1 MMTDAK
7 ILIVDDMQEN
17 LILLDF
23 ALRPFEATVVKARS
37 GFEAEAACLE
47 DEFVLVIM
55 DVHMPERDGIETAEI
70 IRKSEL
76 NALTPIIFLT
86 ADTTEA
92 ELPRSAYQ
100 SGAVDIMYK
109 PLEAVRLRAKV
120 SVFLDLYLERQKTL
134 NLMDTLRAAQADQIA
149 QEKARAVSSLI
160 GSMSHSL
167 NNQLCVAEGF
177 ASVLLD
183 GAAENQVVYLEK
195 VMGAIRES
203 TAMLQKV
210 QNFVGAGASGA
221 SRLEPAEKV
230 FSEFEQGLLAI
241 ASDTNQF
248 SVQLDET
255 GACVEVPSRLPNV
268 LMFPL
273 VQFVSELAQGID
285 AVTRSE
291 FNIQPVDRGGDQHL
305 MIRMSTSGLPIDE
318 ALLETVNDFFGSA
331 DVTAQER
338 GIAIA
343 GVKSL
348 MDSMSGSLHLA
359 STEVGFEVVLE
370 APLTQL
376 KRRLGDAS

>member
-1 MMTDAK
+1 
-7 ILIVDDMQEN
+7 
-17 LILLDF
+17 
-23 ALRPFEATVVKARS
+23 
-37 GFEAEAACLE
+37 
-47 DEFVLVIM
+47 VIM

-86 ADTTEA
+86 ADTTES

-100 SGAVDIMYK
+100 SGAVDVMYK

-183 GAAENQVVYLEK
+183 DAAENQVVYLKK

-241 ASDTNQF
+241 SSDTNQF

-291 FNIQPVDRGGDQHL
+291 FNIQSVDRGGDQHL

-359 STEVGFEVVLE
+359 STEAGFEVVLE

>member
-1 MMTDAK
+1 
-7 ILIVDDMQEN
+7 
-17 LILLDF
+17 
-23 ALRPFEATVVKARS
+23 
-37 GFEAEAACLE
+37 
-47 DEFVLVIM
+47 
-55 DVHMPERDGIETAEI
+55 
-70 IRKSEL
+70 
-76 NALTPIIFLT
+76 
-86 ADTTEA
+86 
-92 ELPRSAYQ
+92 
-100 SGAVDIMYK
+100 
-109 PLEAVRLRAKV
+109 
-120 SVFLDLYLERQKTL
+120 
-134 NLMDTLRAAQADQIA
+134 
-149 QEKARAVSSLI
+149 
-160 GSMSHSL
+160 
-167 NNQLCVAEGF
+167 
-177 ASVLLD
+177 
-183 GAAENQVVYLEK
+183 
-195 VMGAIRES
+195 
-203 TAMLQKV
+203 MLQKV

>member
-100 SGAVDIMYK
+100 SGAVDVMYK

-167 NNQLCVAEGF
+167 NNQLCVAEG
-177 ASVLLD
+177 SPVLLD

-195 VMGAIRES
+195 SWEPSGIHCDVAES
-203 TAMLQKV
+203 AKLR
-210 QNFVGAGASGA
+210 GSG
-221 SRLEPAEKV
+221 RLGCFKTRACRKV

-255 GACVEVPSRLPNV
+255 GARVEVPSRLPNV

-273 VQFVSELAQGID
+273 VQFVSELAQGTD

-291 FNIQPVDRGGDQHL
+291 FNIQPVDRAGDQHL

-318 ALLETVNDFFGSA
+318 SLLETVNDFFGSA

-359 STEVGFEVVLE
+359 STEAGFEVVLE

>member
-100 SGAVDIMYK
+100 SGAVDVMYK

-160 GSMSHSL
+160 GLMSHSL

-177 ASVLLD
+177 GSILLD

-291 FNIQPVDRGGDQHL
+291 FNIQPVDRAGDQNL
-305 MIRMSTSGLPIDE
+305 VIRMSTSGLPIDE
-318 ALLETVNDFFGSA
+318 PLLETVNDFFGSA

-359 STEVGFEVVLE
+359 STEAGFEVVLE